1 MNFSSNEKNKSSTYI
16 ENPEH
21 KAPKFSKRKWNI
33 IYNTQIQVQTQTQNE
48 KKKKKKR
55 ITSKA

>member
-33 IYNTQIQVQTQTQNE
+33 I
-48 KKKKKKR
+48 
-55 ITSKA
+55 